1 MKNRGKYLITPD
13 IEVKQNWF
21 NIEKCKDRWLRFLVL
36 NPKDANKLPLSLFLY
51 ETTVH
56 FLYRL
61 FFMLKNVH
69 DNLNIT

>member
-1 MKNRGKYLITPD
+1 M
-13 IEVKQNWF
+13 IEIPSFEPQGCQQVIF
-21 NIEKCKDRWLRFLVL
+21 VVV
-36 NPKDANKLPLSLFLY
+36 LY

>member
-1 MKNRGKYLITPD
+1 MQGQM
-13 IEVKQNWF
+13 IEIPSFEPQGCQQVIFVVVFIWN
-21 NIEKCKDRWLRFLVL
+21 NS
-36 NPKDANKLPLSLFLY
+36 P
-51 ETTVH
+51 